1 MNHNYYCVIMA
12 GGYANH
18 FWPLSRESR
27 PKQFLNIAGR
37 GHSFVR
43 DAYERCLGLVPQE
56 NILIITL
63 SRYKDLVREQIPEL
77 PAENLLL
84 EPYGRKTAPCIA
96 YATYTLLGRNPEA
109 VVAVTPADLLIPDEG
124 LFRETLSRALDYA
137 ARNEV
142 LATLGIV
149 PSRPD
154 TNYGYIQAVGGAL
167 ARNDDKPVKV
177 KTFTEKPDAALAQ
190 VFYQSGEFFWN
201 SGIFVW
207 QARVIEEEM
216 RKYTPEITTLFQ
228 GWESALGSPAEE
240 VFLERAYTDCT
251 KLSIDY
257 GVMEKTDRAWLFPV
271 RFEWSD
277 IDNWESLY
285 NSEAKDG
292 DGNLCLSP
300 NNYLKDSSGNILL
313 AQNAKKLI
321 AVDGLKDYVVIDTPD
336 VLLVCPRDSEQYR
349 DFISGLSLPG
359 FDEYK

>member
-1 MNHNYYCVIMA
+1 M
-12 GGYANH
+12 
-18 FWPLSRESR
+18 
-27 PKQFLNIAGR
+27 
-37 GHSFVR
+37 
-43 DAYERCLGLVPQE
+43 
-56 NILIITL
+56 
-63 SRYKDLVREQIPEL
+63 
-77 PAENLLL
+77 
-84 EPYGRKTAPCIA
+84 
-96 YATYTLLGRNPEA
+96 
-109 VVAVTPADLLIPDEG
+109 LIPDEG

>member
-257 GVMEKTDRAWLFPV
+257 GVM
-271 RFEWSD
+271 
-277 IDNWESLY
+277 
-285 NSEAKDG
+285 
-292 DGNLCLSP
+292 
-300 NNYLKDSSGNILL
+300 
-313 AQNAKKLI
+313 
-321 AVDGLKDYVVIDTPD
+321 
-336 VLLVCPRDSEQYR
+336 
-349 DFISGLSLPG
+349 
-359 FDEYK
+359 